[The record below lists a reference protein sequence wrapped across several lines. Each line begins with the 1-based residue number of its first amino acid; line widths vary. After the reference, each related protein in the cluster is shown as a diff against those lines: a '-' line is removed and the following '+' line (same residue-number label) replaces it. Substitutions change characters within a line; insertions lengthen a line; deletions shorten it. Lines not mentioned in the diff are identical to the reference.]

1 VFDENTFM
9 IIKKNNN
16 GIIILKGY
24 LDGNMYML
32 DVIVVPL
39 RK

>member
-1 VFDENTFM
+1 MFDVDAFM
-9 IIKKNNN
+9 IINKNNN
-16 GIIILKGY
+16 GIVIPKGC
-24 LDGNMYML
+24 LDGKMYML